1 MFCKI
6 IFGIGVVIIF
16 AAVIDEMIH
25 GIRNM
30 KLRNELRET
39 IAKGDRYIHRYY
51 IHPDN
56 PFHNYTPWDVEVLDV
71 KRNDKNEVWV
81 KYHWVR
87 EREWTKEEDV
97 YETPFEIFYEKYKKY
112 ND

>member
-16 AAVIDEMIH
+16 AAVIDEMIY
-25 GIRNM
+25 GIRSM
-30 KLRNELRET
+30 KLQDKLRET
-39 IAKGDRYIHRYY
+39 IAKVDKYIHRYHV
-51 IHPDN
+51 HPEN

-71 KRNDKNEVWV
+71 KRNSKNEVWV

-87 EREWTKEEDV
+87 ERKWAKEEDV

-112 ND
+112 NE